1 MTAGSS
7 DPVDG
12 SPEQRRWQADLR
24 LRERE
29 LDIKERAATQDA
41 AQKAREFD
49 AKLSDQRWARWTNP
63 LVLAIFAA
71 ALAALGNAWLAYV
84 NGAAQRELE
93 LTRSNEQIKL
103 EREKAE
109 GQLRI
114 ENSKAEAARILEVIK
129 TADPEKAAVNLA
141 FLLDAGLI
149 ADDARK
155 EALKTFLKNRKP
167 GEGPSIPP
175 VGAAS
180 FSRPNYNL
188 PIPPENPSQTKAA
201 TRLLSLA
208 VAEINRNIDEE
219 VTAERI
225 LQYWRAIPSFS
236 APSVQMPWNA
246 AFLSWLIRESGN
258 KDNLVMSAS
267 GIAIWRD
274 ALAKKLTF
282 VPNEKPVLPG
292 DIVVFLR
299 AGAENLEEVRAGKVS
314 FTPTGN
320 GIVYSSSADKFS
332 VIEGNV
338 GNAIRLHEHLMTEK
352 IVGFI
357 RLSDAQ

>member
-1 MTAGSS
+1 MTPGSS
-7 DPVDG
+7 DAVDAG
-12 SPEQRRWQADLR
+12 PEQQRWQADLR

-29 LDIKERAATQDA
+29 LDIKERAAAQDA

-49 AKLSDQRWARWTNP
+49 AKLADQRWARWTNP
-63 LVLAIFAA
+63 LVLAVFAA

-84 NGAAQRELE
+84 NGAAQREIE
-93 LTRSNEQIKL
+93 RTRSD
-103 EREKAE
+103 
-109 GQLRI
+109 GQLLI

-149 ADDARK
+149 ADDARRA
-155 EALKTFLKNRKP
+155 ALKTFLDNRKP

-175 VGAAS
+175 TGAAAP

-188 PIPPENPSQTKAA
+188 PLPPENPAQTKAA
-201 TRLLSLA
+201 IRLLAVA

-225 LQYWRAIPSFS
+225 MQYWRAIPSFS
-236 APSVQMPWNA
+236 APSVQMPWSA
-246 AFLSWLIRESGN
+246 AFLSWLIREAGN
-258 KDNLVMSAS
+258 TDNLPMSAA
-267 GIAIWRD
+267 GMTIWRD

-282 VPNEKPVLPG
+282 IPNEKPVLPG
-292 DIVVFLR
+292 DIVIFLR
-299 AGAENLEEVRAGKVS
+299 GSQNMEDVRAGKVS
-314 FTPTGN
+314 SGPTGS
-320 GIVYSSSADKFS
+320 GIVYSSSADKLS
-332 VIEGNV
+332 AIEGNV

>member
-1 MTAGSS
+1 MTPVSS
-7 DPVDG
+7 DAIDA
-12 SPEQRRWQADLR
+12 SPEQQRWQADLR

-29 LDIKERAATQDA
+29 LDIKERAAAQEA
-41 AQKAREFD
+41 AQKTREFE
-49 AKLSDQRWARWTNP
+49 AKLADQKWARWTNP
-63 LVLAIFAA
+63 LVLAVFAA

-84 NGAAQRELE
+84 NGEAQRALE
-93 LTRSNEQIKL
+93 LTRSQEQIKL

-155 EALKTFLKNRKP
+155 AALKTFLDNRKP

-175 VGAAS
+175 TGAAAT

-201 TRLLSLA
+201 TRLLGLA
-208 VAEINRNIDEE
+208 VAEINRNVDEE
-219 VTAERI
+219 ATAERV
-225 LQYWRAIPSFS
+225 LQYWRAIPSIN
-236 APSVQMPWNA
+236 VTNTRMPWSG
-246 AFLSWLIRESGN
+246 AFLSWLIRETGN
-258 KDNLVMSAS
+258 NDNLAMAPAN
-267 GIAIWRD
+267 IAIWRD

-282 VPNEKPVLPG
+282 IPNEKQALPG
-292 DIVVFLR
+292 DIVIFLR
-299 AGAENLEEVRAGKVS
+299 ASAENLEDVRAGKVLS
-314 FTPTGN
+314 VPSGA
-320 GIVYSSSADKFS
+320 GIVYSSSPDKFS
-332 VIEGNV
+332 AIEGNV

-357 RLSDAQ
+357 RLSDR